1 MTWLAV
7 SIQGDSIKSLRSDAE
22 SAVAGGAE
30 LIELRLDLCAG
41 VSDADIRRLCES
53 LPEAVG
59 IILTIR
65 SSNEGGA
72 FRGTESERAEH
83 LNALRSVGH
92 YVDLELAAWRSS
104 SQLHHDI
111 VGVPQAADISSS
123 ADGNAPSAPGG
134 RRLILSRHDPQ
145 SRPPTLQAEIVAMLD
160 EPACSVPKLAWR
172 ARSVRDN
179 FEAFE
184 LMRESPRAAIVI
196 CMGAC
201 GLMSRILAKKF
212 GAFATFASAAEGR
225 ETAPG
230 QISVAE
236 MKTRYRWDA
245 INHETRIYGLIGD
258 PVAHS
263 LSPAVHNA
271 VLAEAGLNAV
281 YLPMPVAPGYESFK
295 AFMVEWLARPWL
307 DLCGVSVTT
316 PHKEHALAFIHE
328 QGGFADATAERIGA
342 VNTIWLADGKLHG
355 SNTDC
360 AAALAAVREALG
372 LSEETSLGGLRVAIL
387 GAGGVAR
394 AIVAGLTDAG
404 ARVTVYNRTVEKAAN
419 LARTMGCE
427 ARAWDARH
435 QTRAQLLVNCTT
447 VGMWP
452 NTEESPL
459 PADSVPEGCTVF
471 DTVYNPL
478 RTRLLRD
485 ASRRRC
491 HVIDGLSMFIRQAE
505 EQSRVWTGD
514 VASPGVMREAAERA
528 IGVLP
533 SA

>member
-7 SIQGDSIKSLRSDAE
+7 SIHGDSIESLRSDAE
-22 SAVAGGAE
+22 RAIAGGAE
-30 LIELRLDLCAG
+30 LIELRLDLSAA
-41 VSDADIRRLCES
+41 VSHVDLRRLCES

-72 FRGTESERAEH
+72 FCGTEPERAEQ

-92 YVDLELAAWRSS
+92 YLDLELTTWRSS
-104 SQLHHDI
+104 AELYHDI
-111 VGVPQAADISSS
+111 EGVAQATDKSPSE
-123 ADGNAPSAPGG
+123 DGVEVFAPGG
-134 RRLILSRHDPQ
+134 RRLILSRHDSQ
-145 SRPPTLQAEIVAMLD
+145 SRPATLQADLVAMLD
-160 EPACSVPKLAWR
+160 ERACTVPKLAWR
-172 ARSVRDN
+172 ARTIRDN

-196 CMGAC
+196 CMGPC
-201 GLMSRILAKKF
+201 GLMSRVLAKKF
-212 GAFATFASAAEGR
+212 GAFATFASAAKGR

-245 INHETRIYGLIGD
+245 INHETHIYGLIGD

-263 LSPAVHNA
+263 LSPVVHNTA
-271 VLAEAGLNAV
+271 LAEASLNAV

-307 DLCGVSVTT
+307 DLSGVSVTT
-316 PHKEHALAFIHE
+316 PHKEHALAFLRA
-328 QGGFADATAERIGA
+328 QGGLVDSNADRIGA

-360 AAALAAVREALG
+360 AAALAAVHEALG
-372 LSEETSLGGLRVAIL
+372 LSEGTLLRGLRVGML
-387 GAGGVAR
+387 GAGGAAR

-404 ARVTVYNRTVEKAAN
+404 AQVTVYNRTVEKAVN
-419 LARTMGCE
+419 LARAMGCE
-427 ARAWDARH
+427 ARAWDARL

-452 NTEESPL
+452 NTEESPI

-485 ASRRRC
+485 AARRRC

-505 EQSRVWTGD
+505 EQFRVWTGD
-514 VASPGVMREAAERA
+514 VARAGVMREAAERA
-528 IGVLP
+528 IGVSP
-533 SA
+533 PA